1 MNPNVKLNLFPIMK
15 TIVKIKDFGLTKLNN
30 AEYTNFS
37 TRVLSLVKQAG
48 TLEPDGGSALGIE
61 EEVLDEDESLL
72 AMMNDIV
79 AQSRISDLTA
89 VLADLDRQ
97 RDDLVVYL
105 FKLLR
110 SKKASP
116 VAAERN
122 AAVSLYNL
130 LKPYVGCQNL
140 PTQQETVQIRGLL
153 TDARKAENLPN
164 VEALALANILTE
176 LESANDEYAS
186 LTEQR
191 TEERAANRLDESK
204 TVRARMDELYD
215 YISTVA
221 FVQSVASPTDATA
234 AFVTNLNALIDETNA
249 LYNQRIAQAKRKTDP
264 EA

>member
-1 MNPNVKLNLFPIMK
+1 MNPNVKLNLFPTMK

-116 VAAERN
+116 VAAERS
-122 AAVSLYNL
+122 AATSLYNL
-130 LKPYVGCQNL
+130 CPHSRRRCK
-140 PTQQETVQIRGLL
+140 
-153 TDARKAENLPN
+153 
-164 VEALALANILTE
+164 
-176 LESANDEYAS
+176 SAAC
-186 LTEQR
+186 
-191 TEERAANRLDESK
+191 
-204 TVRARMDELYD
+204 
-215 YISTVA
+215 
-221 FVQSVASPTDATA
+221 
-234 AFVTNLNALIDETNA
+234 
-249 LYNQRIAQAKRKTDP
+249 
-264 EA
+264 

>member
-1 MNPNVKLNLFPIMK
+1 MR
-15 TIVKIKDFGLTKLNN
+15 TIVKIKEFGITRLNN

-37 TRVLSLVKQAG
+37 TRVLSLVNQAG
-48 TLEPDGGSALGIE
+48 TLEPEGGSALGIE
-61 EEVLDEDESLL
+61 EEVTEEYGTLGGT
-72 AMMNDIV
+72 MGDIV
-79 AQSRISDLTA
+79 AQSRISDRTAELTA
-89 VLADLDRQ
+89 VDKQ

-110 SKKASP
+110 SKKSSP
-116 VAAERN
+116 LTEERKAAT
-122 AAVSLYNL
+122 SLYNL
-130 LKPYVGCQNL
+130 LKPYVGCYRS
-140 PTQQETVQIRGLL
+140 PGQQETVQIRGLL

-191 TEERAANRLDESK
+191 TEERAASRLDESK
-204 TVRARMDELYD
+204 KVRARMDELYD

-221 FVQSVASPTDATA
+221 FVQSVAHPTEATA

-249 LYNQRIAQAKRKTDP
+249 LYNQRIAQAKRGKEDP

>member
-1 MNPNVKLNLFPIMK
+1 MR
-15 TIVKIKDFGLTKLNN
+15 TIVKIKDFGITKLNN

-37 TRVLSLVKQAG
+37 TRVLTLVEQAG

-61 EEVLDEDESLL
+61 AEVQEEYETLL
-72 AMMNDIV
+72 ATMNDIV
-79 AQSRISDLTA
+79 AQSRISDHTA
-89 VLADLDRQ
+89 ELMEVDKQ

-110 SKKASP
+110 SKKSSP
-116 VAAERN
+116 LADERKAAT
-122 AAVSLYNL
+122 SLYNL
-130 LKPYVGCQNL
+130 LKPYVGCYRS
-140 PTQQETVQIRGLL
+140 PGQQETVQIRGLL

-164 VEALALANILTE
+164 VEALSLANILTE

-191 TEERAANRLDESK
+191 TEERAASRLDESK

-221 FVQSVASPTDATA
+221 FVQSVAHPTEATA

-249 LYNQRIAQAKRKTDP
+249 LYNQRIAQAKRGKEEP

>member
-1 MNPNVKLNLFPIMK
+1 MR
-15 TIVKIKDFGLTKLNN
+15 TIVKIKEFGITRLNN

-37 TRVLSLVKQAG
+37 NRVLSLVNQAG
-48 TLEPDGGSALGIE
+48 TLEPEGGSALGIE
-61 EEVLDEDESLL
+61 EEVTEEYGTLGGT
-72 AMMNDIV
+72 MGDIV
-79 AQSRISDLTA
+79 AQSRISDRTAELTA
-89 VLADLDRQ
+89 VDKQ

-110 SKKASP
+110 SKKSSP
-116 VAAERN
+116 LTEERKAAT
-122 AAVSLYNL
+122 SLYNL
-130 LKPYVGCQNL
+130 LKPYVGCYRS
-140 PTQQETVQIRGLL
+140 PGQQETVQIRGLL

-191 TEERAANRLDESK
+191 TEERAASRLDESK
-204 TVRARMDELYD
+204 KVRQRMDELYD

-221 FVQSVASPTDATA
+221 FVQSVAHPTDATA

-249 LYNQRIAQAKRKTDP
+249 LYNQRIAQAKRGKEDP

>member
-1 MNPNVKLNLFPIMK
+1 MK
-15 TIVKIKDFGLTKLNN
+15 QIVKIQEIGLAKLNN

-37 TRVLSLVKQAG
+37 NRVLSLVNQAG
-48 TLEPDGGSALGIE
+48 TLEPEGGSALGIE
-61 EEVLDEDESLL
+61 EEVTEEYGTLGGT
-72 AMMNDIV
+72 MGDIV
-79 AQSRISDLTA
+79 AQSRISDRTAELTA
-89 VLADLDRQ
+89 VDKQ

-110 SKKASP
+110 SKKSSP
-116 VAAERN
+116 LTEERKAAT
-122 AAVSLYNL
+122 SLYNL
-130 LKPYVGCQNL
+130 LKPYVGCYRS
-140 PTQQETVQIRGLL
+140 PGQQETVQIRGLL

-164 VEALALANILTE
+164 VEALSLANILTE

-191 TEERAANRLDESK
+191 TEERAASRLDESK

-221 FVQSVASPTDATA
+221 FVQSVAHPTEATA

-249 LYNQRIAQAKRKTDP
+249 LYNQRIAQAKRGKEEP

>member
-1 MNPNVKLNLFPIMK
+1 MR
-15 TIVKIKDFGLTKLNN
+15 TIIKIKEFGITRLNN

-37 TRVLSLVKQAG
+37 NRVLSLVNQAG
-48 TLEPDGGSALGIE
+48 TLEPEGGSALGIE
-61 EEVLDEDESLL
+61 EEVTEEYGTLGGT
-72 AMMNDIV
+72 MGDIV
-79 AQSRISDLTA
+79 AQSRISDRTAELT
-89 VLADLDRQ
+89 VVDKQ

-110 SKKASP
+110 SKKSSP
-116 VAAERN
+116 LTEERKAAT
-122 AAVSLYNL
+122 SLYNL
-130 LKPYVGCQNL
+130 LKPYVGCYRS
-140 PTQQETVQIRGLL
+140 PGQQETVQIRGLL

-191 TEERAANRLDESK
+191 TEERAASRLDESK

-221 FVQSVASPTDATA
+221 FVQSVAHPTEATA

-249 LYNQRIAQAKRKTDP
+249 LYNQRIAQAKRGKEEP

>member
-1 MNPNVKLNLFPIMK
+1 MK
-15 TIVKIKDFGLTKLNN
+15 QIVKIQEIGLAKLNN

-37 TRVLSLVKQAG
+37 NRVLSLVNQAG
-48 TLEPDGGSALGIE
+48 TLEPEGGSALGIE
-61 EEVLDEDESLL
+61 EEVTEEYGTLGGT
-72 AMMNDIV
+72 MGDIV
-79 AQSRISDLTA
+79 AQSRISDRTAELTA
-89 VLADLDRQ
+89 VDKQ

-110 SKKASP
+110 SKKSSP
-116 VAAERN
+116 LTEERKAAT
-122 AAVSLYNL
+122 SLYNL
-130 LKPYVGCQNL
+130 LKPYVGCYRS
-140 PTQQETVQIRGLL
+140 PGQQETVQIRGLL
-153 TDARKAENLPN
+153 TDARKEENLPN

-204 TVRARMDELYD
+204 KVRARMDELYD

-221 FVQSVASPTDATA
+221 FVQSVAHPTEATA

-249 LYNQRIAQAKRKTDP
+249 LYNQRIAQAKRGKEEP

>member
-1 MNPNVKLNLFPIMK
+1 MR
-15 TIVKIKDFGLTKLNN
+15 TIVKIKEFGITRLNN

-37 TRVLSLVKQAG
+37 NRVLSLVNQAG
-48 TLEPDGGSALGIE
+48 TLEPEGGSALGIE
-61 EEVLDEDESLL
+61 EEVTEEYGTLGGT
-72 AMMNDIV
+72 MGDIV
-79 AQSRISDLTA
+79 AQSRISDRTAELTA
-89 VLADLDRQ
+89 VDKQ

-110 SKKASP
+110 SKKSSP
-116 VAAERN
+116 LTEERKAAT
-122 AAVSLYNL
+122 SLYNL
-130 LKPYVGCQNL
+130 LKPYVGCYRS
-140 PTQQETVQIRGLL
+140 PGQQETVQIRGLL

-164 VEALALANILTE
+164 VEALSLANILTE

-191 TEERAANRLDESK
+191 TEERAASRLDESK
-204 TVRARMDELYD
+204 KVRARMDELYD

-221 FVQSVASPTDATA
+221 FVQSVAHPTEATA

-249 LYNQRIAQAKRKTDP
+249 LYNQRIAQAKRGKEDP

>member
-1 MNPNVKLNLFPIMK
+1 MR
-15 TIVKIKDFGLTKLNN
+15 TIVKIKEFGITRLNN

-37 TRVLSLVKQAG
+37 NRVLSLVNQAG
-48 TLEPDGGSALGIE
+48 TLEPEGGSALGIE
-61 EEVLDEDESLL
+61 EEVTEEYGTLGGT
-72 AMMNDIV
+72 MGDIV
-79 AQSRISDLTA
+79 AQSRISDRTAELT
-89 VLADLDRQ
+89 VVDKQ

-110 SKKASP
+110 SKKSSP
-116 VAAERN
+116 LTEERKAAT
-122 AAVSLYNL
+122 SLYNL
-130 LKPYVGCQNL
+130 LKPYVGCYRS
-140 PTQQETVQIRGLL
+140 PGQQETVQIRGLL

-204 TVRARMDELYD
+204 KVRARMDELYD

-221 FVQSVASPTDATA
+221 FVQSVAHPTEATA

-249 LYNQRIAQAKRKTDP
+249 LYNQRIAQAKRKTEP

>member
-1 MNPNVKLNLFPIMK
+1 MR
-15 TIVKIKDFGLTKLNN
+15 TIVKIKEFGITRLNN

-37 TRVLSLVKQAG
+37 NRVLSLVNQAG
-48 TLEPDGGSALGIE
+48 TLEPEGGSALGIE
-61 EEVLDEDESLL
+61 EEVTEEYGTLGGT
-72 AMMNDIV
+72 MGDIV
-79 AQSRISDLTA
+79 AQSRA
-89 VLADLDRQ
+89 VDKQ

-110 SKKASP
+110 SKKSSP
-116 VAAERN
+116 LTEERKAAT
-122 AAVSLYNL
+122 SLYNL

-191 TEERAANRLDESK
+191 TEERAASRLDESK
-204 TVRARMDELYD
+204 KVRARMDELYD

-221 FVQSVASPTDATA
+221 FVQSVAHPTDPTSMH
-234 AFVTNLNALIDETNA
+234 
-249 LYNQRIAQAKRKTDP
+249 
-264 EA
+264 

>member
-1 MNPNVKLNLFPIMK
+1 MK
-15 TIVKIKDFGLTKLNN
+15 QIVKVKNIGLAKLNN

-37 TRVLSLVKQAG
+37 TRVLTLMNQAG
-48 TLEPDGGSALGIE
+48 TIEPEGGSALGVETEVQE
-61 EEVLDEDESLL
+61 EYDGLR
-72 AMMNDIV
+72 ATMNDIV

-89 VLADLDRQ
+89 ILADLDKQ
-97 RDDLVVYL
+97 RDDLAVYL

-116 VAAERN
+116 VAAERS
-122 AAVSLYNL
+122 AATSLYNL

-191 TEERAANRLDESK
+191 TEERAASRLDESK

-215 YISTVA
+215 YISTMA
-221 FVQSVASPTDATA
+221 FVQSVASPTEATA

-249 LYNQRIAQAKRKTDP
+249 LYNQRIAQAKRSKEEP

>member
-1 MNPNVKLNLFPIMK
+1 MK
-15 TIVKIKDFGLTKLNN
+15 QIVKIQEIGLAKLNN

-37 TRVLSLVKQAG
+37 TRVLSLVNQAG
-48 TLEPDGGSALGIE
+48 TLEPEGGSALGIE
-61 EEVLDEDESLL
+61 EEVTEEYGTLGGTMGDE
-72 AMMNDIV
+72 
-79 AQSRISDLTA
+79 LTA
-89 VLADLDRQ
+89 VDKQ

-110 SKKASP
+110 SKKSSP
-116 VAAERN
+116 LTEERKAAT
-122 AAVSLYNL
+122 SLYNL
-130 LKPYVGCQNL
+130 LKPYVGCYRS
-140 PTQQETVQIRGLL
+140 PGQQETVQIRGLL

-221 FVQSVASPTDATA
+221 FVQSVAHPTEATA

-249 LYNQRIAQAKRKTDP
+249 LYNQRIAQAKRGKEEP

>member
-1 MNPNVKLNLFPIMK
+1 MR
-15 TIVKIKDFGLTKLNN
+15 TIIKIKEFGITRLNN

-37 TRVLSLVKQAG
+37 NRVLSLVNQAG
-48 TLEPDGGSALGIE
+48 TLEPEGGSALGIE
-61 EEVLDEDESLL
+61 EEVTEEYGTLGET
-72 AMMNDIV
+72 MGDIV
-79 AQSRISDLTA
+79 AQSRISDRTAELTA
-89 VLADLDRQ
+89 VDKQ

-110 SKKASP
+110 SKKSSP
-116 VAAERN
+116 LTEERKAAT
-122 AAVSLYNL
+122 SLYNL
-130 LKPYVGCQNL
+130 LKPYVGCYRS
-140 PTQQETVQIRGLL
+140 PGQQETVQIRGLL
-153 TDARKAENLPN
+153 TDARKSENLPN

-204 TVRARMDELYD
+204 KVRARMDELYD

-234 AFVTNLNALIDETNA
+234 TFVTNLNALIDETNA
-249 LYNQRIAQAKRKTDP
+249 LYNQRIAQAKRGKEDP

>member
-1 MNPNVKLNLFPIMK
+1 MK
-15 TIVKIKDFGLTKLNN
+15 QIVKIQEIGLAKLNN

-37 TRVLSLVKQAG
+37 TRVLSLVNQAG
-48 TLEPDGGSALGIE
+48 TLEPEGGSALGIE
-61 EEVLDEDESLL
+61 EEVTEEYGTLGGT
-72 AMMNDIV
+72 MGDIV
-79 AQSRISDLTA
+79 AQSRISDRTAELTA
-89 VLADLDRQ
+89 VDKQ

-110 SKKASP
+110 SKKSSP
-116 VAAERN
+116 LTEERKAAT
-122 AAVSLYNL
+122 SLYNL
-130 LKPYVGCQNL
+130 LKPYVGCYRS
-140 PTQQETVQIRGLL
+140 PGQQETVQIRGLL

-164 VEALALANILTE
+164 VEALSLTNILTE

-191 TEERAANRLDESK
+191 TEERAASRLDESK
-204 TVRARMDELYD
+204 KVRARMDELYD

-221 FVQSVASPTDATA
+221 FVQSVAHPTDATA

-249 LYNQRIAQAKRKTDP
+249 LYNQRIAQAKRGKEEP

>member
-1 MNPNVKLNLFPIMK
+1 MR
-15 TIVKIKDFGLTKLNN
+15 TIVKIKEFGITRLNN

-37 TRVLSLVKQAG
+37 NRVLSLVNQAG
-48 TLEPDGGSALGIE
+48 TLEPEGGSALGIE
-61 EEVLDEDESLL
+61 EEVTEEYGTLGGT
-72 AMMNDIV
+72 MGDIV
-79 AQSRISDLTA
+79 AQSRISDRTAELTA
-89 VLADLDRQ
+89 VDKQ

-110 SKKASP
+110 SKKSSP
-116 VAAERN
+116 LTEERKAAT
-122 AAVSLYNL
+122 SLYNL
-130 LKPYVGCQNL
+130 LKPYVGCYRS
-140 PTQQETVQIRGLL
+140 PGQQETVQIRGLL
-153 TDARKAENLPN
+153 TDARKEENLPN

-191 TEERAANRLDESK
+191 TEERAASRLDESK
-204 TVRARMDELYD
+204 KVRARMDELYD

-221 FVQSVASPTDATA
+221 FVQSVAHPTEATA

-249 LYNQRIAQAKRKTDP
+249 LYNQRIAQAKRGKEEP

>member
-1 MNPNVKLNLFPIMK
+1 MR
-15 TIVKIKDFGLTKLNN
+15 TIVKIKEFGITRLNN

-37 TRVLSLVKQAG
+37 NRVLSLVNQAG
-48 TLEPDGGSALGIE
+48 TLEPEGGSALGIE
-61 EEVLDEDESLL
+61 EEVTEEYGTLGGT
-72 AMMNDIV
+72 MGDIV
-79 AQSRISDLTA
+79 AQSRISDRTAELTA
-89 VLADLDRQ
+89 VDKQ

-110 SKKASP
+110 SKKSSP
-116 VAAERN
+116 LTEERKAAT
-122 AAVSLYNL
+122 SLYNL
-130 LKPYVGCQNL
+130 LKPYVGCYRS
-140 PTQQETVQIRGLL
+140 PGQQETVQIRGLL

-191 TEERAANRLDESK
+191 TEERAASRLDESK
-204 TVRARMDELYD
+204 KVRARMDELYD

-221 FVQSVASPTDATA
+221 FVQSVAHPTDATA

-249 LYNQRIAQAKRKTDP
+249 LYNQRIAQAKRGKEEP

>member
-1 MNPNVKLNLFPIMK
+1 MR
-15 TIVKIKDFGLTKLNN
+15 TIIKIKEFGITRLNN

-37 TRVLSLVKQAG
+37 TRVLSLVNQAG
-48 TLEPDGGSALGIE
+48 TLEPEGGSALGIE
-61 EEVLDEDESLL
+61 EEVTEEYGTLGGT
-72 AMMNDIV
+72 MGDIV
-79 AQSRISDLTA
+79 AQSRISDRTAELTA
-89 VLADLDRQ
+89 VDKQ

-110 SKKASP
+110 SKKSSP
-116 VAAERN
+116 LTEERKAAT
-122 AAVSLYNL
+122 SLYNL
-130 LKPYVGCQNL
+130 LKPYVGCYRS
-140 PTQQETVQIRGLL
+140 PGQQETVQIRGLL

-164 VEALALANILTE
+164 VEALSLANILTE

-191 TEERAANRLDESK
+191 TEERAASRLDESK

-221 FVQSVASPTDATA
+221 FVQSVAHPTEATA

-249 LYNQRIAQAKRKTDP
+249 LYNQRIAQAKRGKEDP

>member
-1 MNPNVKLNLFPIMK
+1 MR
-15 TIVKIKDFGLTKLNN
+15 TIVKIKDFGITKLNN

-37 TRVLSLVKQAG
+37 TRVLTLVEQAG

-61 EEVLDEDESLL
+61 TEVQEEYETLL
-72 AMMNDIV
+72 ATMNDIV
-79 AQSRISDLTA
+79 AQSRISDHTAELTE
-89 VLADLDRQ
+89 VDKQ

-110 SKKASP
+110 SKKSSP
-116 VAAERN
+116 LADERKAAT
-122 AAVSLYNL
+122 SLYNL
-130 LKPYVGCQNL
+130 LKPYVGCYRS
-140 PTQQETVQIRGLL
+140 PGQQETVQIRGLL

-191 TEERAANRLDESK
+191 TEERAASRLDESK
-204 TVRARMDELYD
+204 KVRARMDELYD

-221 FVQSVASPTDATA
+221 FVQSVAHPTDATA
-234 AFVTNLNALIDETNA
+234 TFVTNLNALIDETNA
-249 LYNQRIAQAKRKTDP
+249 LYNQRIAQAKRGKEDP

>member
-1 MNPNVKLNLFPIMK
+1 MR
-15 TIVKIKDFGLTKLNN
+15 TIVKIKEFGITRLNN

-37 TRVLSLVKQAG
+37 NRVLSLVNQAG
-48 TLEPDGGSALGIE
+48 TLEPEGGSALGIE
-61 EEVLDEDESLL
+61 EEVTEEYGTLGGT
-72 AMMNDIV
+72 MGDIV
-79 AQSRISDLTA
+79 AQSRISDRTAELTA
-89 VLADLDRQ
+89 VDKQ

-110 SKKASP
+110 SKKSSP
-116 VAAERN
+116 LTEERKAAT
-122 AAVSLYNL
+122 SLYNL
-130 LKPYVGCQNL
+130 LKPYVGCYRS
-140 PTQQETVQIRGLL
+140 PGQQETVQIRGLL

-176 LESANDEYAS
+176 LETANDEYAS

-191 TEERAANRLDESK
+191 TEERAASRLDESK

-221 FVQSVASPTDATA
+221 FVQSVAHPTEATA

-249 LYNQRIAQAKRKTDP
+249 LYNQRIAQAKRGKEDP

>member
-1 MNPNVKLNLFPIMK
+1 MR
-15 TIVKIKDFGLTKLNN
+15 TIVKIKEFGITRLNN

-37 TRVLSLVKQAG
+37 TRVLSLVNQAG
-48 TLEPDGGSALGIE
+48 TLEPEGGSALGIE
-61 EEVLDEDESLL
+61 EEVTEEYGTLGGT
-72 AMMNDIV
+72 MGDIV
-79 AQSRISDLTA
+79 AQSRISDRTAELTA
-89 VLADLDRQ
+89 VDKQ

-110 SKKASP
+110 SKKSSP
-116 VAAERN
+116 LTEERKAAT
-122 AAVSLYNL
+122 SLYNL
-130 LKPYVGCQNL
+130 LKPYVGCYRS
-140 PTQQETVQIRGLL
+140 PGQQETVQIRGLL

-164 VEALALANILTE
+164 VEALALTNILTE

-191 TEERAANRLDESK
+191 TEERAASRLDESK
-204 TVRARMDELYD
+204 KVRQRMDELYD

-221 FVQSVASPTDATA
+221 FVQSVAHPTDATA

-249 LYNQRIAQAKRKTDP
+249 LYNQRIAQAKRGKEDP

>member
-1 MNPNVKLNLFPIMK
+1 MK
-15 TIVKIKDFGLTKLNN
+15 QIVKIQEIGLAKLNN

-37 TRVLSLVKQAG
+37 TRVLSLVNQAG
-48 TLEPDGGSALGIE
+48 TLEPEGGSALGIE
-61 EEVLDEDESLL
+61 EEVTEEYGTLGGT
-72 AMMNDIV
+72 MGDIV
-79 AQSRISDLTA
+79 AQSRISDRTAELTA
-89 VLADLDRQ
+89 VDKQ

-110 SKKASP
+110 SKKSSP
-116 VAAERN
+116 LTEERKAAT
-122 AAVSLYNL
+122 SLYNL
-130 LKPYVGCQNL
+130 LKPYVGCYRS
-140 PTQQETVQIRGLL
+140 PGQQETVQIRGLL

-204 TVRARMDELYD
+204 KVRARMDELYD

-221 FVQSVASPTDATA
+221 FVQSVAHPTEATA
-234 AFVTNLNALIDETNA
+234 TFVTNLNALIDETNA
-249 LYNQRIAQAKRKTDP
+249 LYNQRIAQAKRGKEEP

>member
-1 MNPNVKLNLFPIMK
+1 MR
-15 TIVKIKDFGLTKLNN
+15 TIVKIKEFGITRLNN

-37 TRVLSLVKQAG
+37 NRVLSLVNQAG
-48 TLEPDGGSALGIE
+48 TLEPEGGSALGIE
-61 EEVLDEDESLL
+61 EEVTEEYGTLGGT
-72 AMMNDIV
+72 MGDIV
-79 AQSRISDLTA
+79 AQSRISDRTAELTA
-89 VLADLDRQ
+89 VDKQ

-110 SKKASP
+110 SKKSSP
-116 VAAERN
+116 LTEERKAAT
-122 AAVSLYNL
+122 SLYNL
-130 LKPYVGCQNL
+130 LKPYVGCYRS
-140 PTQQETVQIRGLL
+140 PGQQETVQIRGLL

-191 TEERAANRLDESK
+191 TEERAASRLDESK
-204 TVRARMDELYD
+204 KVRARMDELYD

-221 FVQSVASPTDATA
+221 FVQSVAHPTDATA

-249 LYNQRIAQAKRKTDP
+249 LYNQRIAQAKRGKEDP

>member
-1 MNPNVKLNLFPIMK
+1 MK
-15 TIVKIKDFGLTKLNN
+15 QIVKIQEIGLAKLNN

-37 TRVLSLVKQAG
+37 TRVLSLVNQAG
-48 TLEPDGGSALGIE
+48 TLEPEGGSALGIE
-61 EEVLDEDESLL
+61 EEVTEEYGTLGET
-72 AMMNDIV
+72 MGDIV
-79 AQSRISDLTA
+79 AQSRISDRTAELTA
-89 VLADLDRQ
+89 VDKQ

-110 SKKASP
+110 SKKSSP
-116 VAAERN
+116 LTEERKAAT
-122 AAVSLYNL
+122 SLYNL
-130 LKPYVGCQNL
+130 LKPYVGCYRS
-140 PTQQETVQIRGLL
+140 PGQQETVQIRGLL

-191 TEERAANRLDESK
+191 TEERAASRLDESK

-221 FVQSVASPTDATA
+221 FVQSVAHPTEATA

-249 LYNQRIAQAKRKTDP
+249 LYNKRIAQAKRGKEEP

>member
-1 MNPNVKLNLFPIMK
+1 MR
-15 TIVKIKDFGLTKLNN
+15 TIVKIKEFGITRLNN

-37 TRVLSLVKQAG
+37 NRVLSLVNQAG
-48 TLEPDGGSALGIE
+48 TLEPEGGSALGIE
-61 EEVLDEDESLL
+61 EEVTEEYGTLGGT
-72 AMMNDIV
+72 MGDIV
-79 AQSRISDLTA
+79 AQSRISDRTAELTA
-89 VLADLDRQ
+89 VDKQ

-110 SKKASP
+110 SKKSSP
-116 VAAERN
+116 LTEERKAAT
-122 AAVSLYNL
+122 SLYNL
-130 LKPYVGCQNL
+130 LKPYVGCYRS
-140 PTQQETVQIRGLL
+140 PGQQETVQIRGLL

-164 VEALALANILTE
+164 VEALSLANILTE

-191 TEERAANRLDESK
+191 TEERAASRLDESK

-221 FVQSVASPTDATA
+221 FVQSVAHPTEATA

-249 LYNQRIAQAKRKTDP
+249 LYNQRIAQAKRGKEDP